1 MLLKD
6 DYDYMTN
13 IVEVKPCDNCNSE
26 SQSEEIVSMVI
37 FQEHLI
43 IATKHHLYEEC
54 ANGGWRE
61 IKFREG
67 S

>member
-26 SQSEEIVSMVI
+26 SQSEEIVSIVVGEKLN
-37 FQEHLI
+37 FERELI
-43 IATKHHLYEEC
+43 NETTINNKKLTVNNK
-54 ANGGWRE
+54 
-61 IKFREG
+61 